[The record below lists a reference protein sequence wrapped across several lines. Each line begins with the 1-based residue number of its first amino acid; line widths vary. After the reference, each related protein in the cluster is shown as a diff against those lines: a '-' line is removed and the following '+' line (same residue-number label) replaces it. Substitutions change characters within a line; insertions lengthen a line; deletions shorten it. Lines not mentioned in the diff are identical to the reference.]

1 MDWNVVAALTQ
12 IVSTIAVVVS
22 LLYLARQMKQST
34 ATARG
39 AAYQSF
45 VEQQGALTT
54 AFLANPQ
61 LTEVFYRAVVKREA
75 ANEFSDV
82 DRTAVTM
89 LCVHQAR
96 IYEAMFRQVREGV
109 LDESALHLVAGIAFL
124 NSPAWTDVWPLV
136 SHAFSPEFVAYFNKR
151 HSVVSRSSLTP
162 AAGGCST
169 APSQP

>member
-54 AFLANPQ
+54 AFLANP
-61 LTEVFYRAVVKREA
+61 
-75 ANEFSDV
+75 
-82 DRTAVTM
+82 
-89 LCVHQAR
+89 
-96 IYEAMFRQVREGV
+96 G
-109 LDESALHLVAGIAFL
+109 
-124 NSPAWTDVWPLV
+124 
-136 SHAFSPEFVAYFNKR
+136 
-151 HSVVSRSSLTP
+151 
-162 AAGGCST
+162 
-169 APSQP
+169 